1 MLPLDIVDASSEKTL
16 DSQINIGKDSRTVNY
31 NNLLFEIYSFDLILI
46 VDQKVCLYLFFSLN
60 SVNDKY
66 NHSTFK
72 FTLIF

>member
-31 NNLLFEIYSFDLILI
+31 NNLLFEIYCFDLILI